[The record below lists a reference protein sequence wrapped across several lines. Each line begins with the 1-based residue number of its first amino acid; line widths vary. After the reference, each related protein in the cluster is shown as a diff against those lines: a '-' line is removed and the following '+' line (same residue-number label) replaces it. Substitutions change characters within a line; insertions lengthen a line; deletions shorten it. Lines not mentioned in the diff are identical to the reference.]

1 MPRVAVLLPT
11 TTYRATDFV
20 EAAEATG
27 IDLVVVS
34 DRRQLLADQ
43 MGDRFVLADLSD
55 AGAAADAIVGAGPF
69 DAIVAPDDTGVLA
82 GAIAAEALGLPHNP
96 PSAVAATRNKVALR
110 RALRDHVAQPAY
122 QVLER
127 GSDVGAI
134 AAELGFPVVVKPLS
148 RSGSQGV
155 IRADDEAGVRRAE
168 RRIRMILAKCGVNPN
183 EPLLVERF
191 VTGPEVA
198 VEGILVGGELT
209 VLAVFDKPD
218 PLDGPFFEETI
229 YVSPSRLHPEVVSA
243 VTDLVTRAAAG
254 LGLVTGPVH
263 AEVRVSRG
271 VPVLIELAA
280 RPIGGHCGRA
290 LRFGLLGTSLEEV
303 LLRAATGGR
312 IDRAAPGAIGALMLP
327 IPASGRLVSV
337 QGIDEAAAIP
347 NVDGVEVVVPI
358 GERIEAVP
366 DGDRYLG
373 FAFAAADDPG
383 DVEAALRAVMGT
395 VRVEIDPA
403 GRRS

>member
-1 MPRVAVLLPT
+1 MPRVAVVLPAS
-11 TTYRATDFV
+11 TYRATDFL
-20 EAAEATG
+20 AAGAATG
-27 IDLVVVS
+27 VDLVVVS

-43 MGDRFVLADLSD
+43 MGDGFVLADLDDPS
-55 AGAAADAIVGAGPF
+55 AAAATIVGAGPF
-69 DAIVAPDDTGVLA
+69 DAIVSPDDTGLLA
-82 GAIAAEALGLPHNP
+82 GALAAEELGLAHNP
-96 PSAVAATRNKVALR
+96 AASVAATRNKVALR

-127 GSDVGAI
+127 GAPVGEI
-134 AAELGFPVVVKPLS
+134 AGELGFPVVLKPLS

-155 IRADDEAGVRRAE
+155 IRADDAPSAERAE

-191 VTGPEVA
+191 VSGPEVA
-198 VEGILVGGELT
+198 VEGVLADGELA

-218 PLDGPFFEETI
+218 PLDGPHFEETI

-243 VTDLVTRAAAG
+243 VTGLVADAAAG

-263 AEVRVSRG
+263 AEVRVHRG

-312 IDRAAPGAIGALMLP
+312 IDPPATGAVGALMLP
-327 IPASGRLVSV
+327 IPRSGRFVGVS
-337 QGIDEAAAIP
+337 GLDEARGLPHI
-347 NVDGVEVVVPI
+347 DDVELAVPI

-366 DGDRYLG
+366 EGDRYLG
-373 FAFAAADDPG
+373 FAFASADDPET
-383 DVEAALRAVMGT
+383 VEAALRDVMGT
-395 VRVEIDPA
+395 VRVEVT
-403 GRRS
+403 